1 LRNPPAA
8 LLPILGW
15 IGIGFTTG
23 DSSERCFS
31 LWGHDVLLDWFL
43 YPGGRLIKCRYVNR
57 SDILIW
63 RRVARLGIACESVST
78 GSEAPAV

>member
-1 LRNPPAA
+1 M
-8 LLPILGW
+8 
-15 IGIGFTTG
+15 
-23 DSSERCFS
+23 
-31 LWGHDVLLDWFL
+31 LDWFL